1 MTIAEIQDKEKGM
14 VGMRTERYKALSI
27 SVTHAREPVFE
38 CGNFICLSLNFPTHK
53 MGIKIPA
60 TPQGCYVDCLKYFME
75 SS

>member
-38 CGNFICLSLNFPTHK
+38 CGNFICLSLISLPTK
-53 MGIKIPA
+53 WG
-60 TPQGCYVDCLKYFME
+60 
-75 SS
+75 